1 MHREMGRLDPYIP
14 NGCKDNKGIQHAV
27 QSLRVLGA
35 GLVARI
41 QLTNSVRGREG
52 RRQGERMCRH
62 RLFSAL
68 TLVNGDDGNMVVE
81 KATRLHQQATAKTF
95 EISAY

>member
-52 RRQGERMCRH
+52 APTRRADVPPSAILGVNTSERWR
-62 RLFSAL
+62 R
-68 TLVNGDDGNMVVE
+68 
-81 KATRLHQQATAKTF
+81 
-95 EISAY
+95 